1 MYRFIRLA
9 LALLALTAT
18 VAVAALS
25 WYGCIAL
32 KQVANAGAAA
42 TQTAKDLDA
51 TIKRVN
57 GPTGTITETDKLLLA
72 IKSTTVHIDMAARH
86 EDQQLGILDAQ
97 ERKLFADLHG
107 TAKDAQSTLTAL
119 TGTAQALT
127 ETVGEGKATLEAT
140 KPVLASLDA
149 ATLSGKAVIDSLNA
163 RINDP
168 HLTEL
173 MVHLDST
180 TGNIDGI
187 TADAVKVADKTTSD
201 YLSPKPWYRK
211 VFKYAGDAFDFA
223 ALAARHTP

>member
-9 LALLALTAT
+9 LSMLTLTAT
-18 VAVAALS
+18 FAVAALS
-25 WYGCIAL
+25 WYGCVAL

-42 TQTAKDLDA
+42 TQAAKDLDA
-51 TIKRVN
+51 TLKRVN

-72 IKSTTVHIDMAARH
+72 LKSTTVHIDMAARH

-97 ERKLFADLHG
+97 ERQLFADLHG

-127 ETVGEGKATLEAT
+127 ETVGEGKATLQAT
-140 KPVLASLDA
+140 KPLISSLDA
-149 ATLSGKAVIDSLNA
+149 ATVSGKAAIDSLND

-168 HLTEL
+168 HLTSL
-173 MVHLDST
+173 MVHLDAT

-187 TADAVKVADKTTSD
+187 TADAMRVSDKATSD
-201 YLSPKPWYRK
+201 YLAPKPWYIKLRAYSSD
-211 VFKYAGDAFDFA
+211 FWDFA
-223 ALAARHTP
+223 ALLARHTP